1 MINEKR
7 GVLMNITIDKNVQ
20 SFIRKSTEDNSV
32 TLFIKA
38 GSGG

>member
-1 MINEKR
+1 
-7 GVLMNITIDKNVQ
+7 MNILIDKDVSN
-20 SFIRKSTEDNSV
+20 FIRKSSKDNSV

>member
-1 MINEKR
+1 
-7 GVLMNITIDKNVQ
+7 MNIKIEKDAAAFIKKRSTDK
-20 SFIRKSTEDNSV
+20 SV